1 MKTAKQQAYE
11 WTEYIKNCQETATVE
26 IPDTLLEFIKEFQPN
41 IGRKKRNM
49 DLFPFWIEV
58 LDDQHN
64 NVMCVNGRQ
73 THKST
78 NAGSDIAFHALKY
91 PGDELSV
98 VLDDEQHKSAFSEQ
112 RLRNDV
118 FLSNSRLRGYLPQ
131 GRASIFRIK
140 LKNSSVIYVLTDEN
154 KFHGVEGKSNRILI
168 IDEAQAQE
176 LQYLGIATY
185 SLSAT
190 KGKLKMY
197 GVGGEAGSPYHARWK
212 KSTMSEWI
220 YDDPLWR
227 DNLTFNSL
235 GDINNTPEQL
245 STILKGK
252 WVAQN
257 PGADIHGYHFPQTIF
272 PTIPLTIHDAVHK
285 HRALPEISVEYQK
298 KHNPESMY
306 LSHTLGEFYK
316 AERRPIT
323 PEMVERCYARDMTLL
338 KPFEV
343 RQLKEIYGN
352 EIRILGGVDFGSGET
367 SSSQTI
373 VCIMIRWRKSGRY
386 QIVWIEPRPK
396 EHPADQSAYLASIF
410 EEYNVEVAVGDWG
423 YGQDQVRYIQDG
435 GRDSSDKRFAGLG
448 RKRFIGCRTH
458 GDFTKPEMDISQ
470 NTDEKGVEFR
480 SVRVDKT
487 TIIQNFVNFVGQTVA
502 HPLRPNDENLN
513 RTLLVIPAFHDYET
527 DFLMDDFCSITRKDI
542 KEDVENNTEDP
553 RQKAVKEYN
562 HPPDSVMSI
571 IYCLVADQN
580 YKEGAYTI
588 SPISRRSTGHR
599 RRLR

>member
-1 MKTAKQQAYE
+1 MKSAKQQAYE
-11 WTEYIKNCQETATVE
+11 WVEYIKQCQEIENHE
-26 IPDTLLEFIKEFQPN
+26 IPDTLLKFINEYQPN
-41 IGRKKRNM
+41 IGRMKRNM
-49 DLFPFWIEV
+49 DLFPFWLEV
-58 LDDQHN
+58 LDDPHN
-64 NVMCVNGRQ
+64 NIMCVNGRQ

-78 NAGSDIAFHALKY
+78 NAGSDIAYHALKY

-140 LKNSSVIYVLTDEN
+140 LKNGSVIYILTDEN

-168 IDEAQAQE
+168 IDEAQAQD

-197 GVGGEAGSPYHARWK
+197 GVGGEAGSPYHTRWK

-220 YDDPLWR
+220 YDDLDWR
-227 DNLTFNSL
+227 SKLEFDSL
-235 GDINNTPEQL
+235 GNISNTPEEL
-245 STILKGK
+245 EKILKGK

-257 PGADIHGYHFPQTIF
+257 PGAQIHGYHFPQTIF
-272 PTIPLTIHDAVHK
+272 PTIPMTIDDAIHK
-285 HRALPEISVEYQK
+285 YRALPEISIEYQR

-323 PEMVERCYARDMTLL
+323 PDMVERCYARDLTLL
-338 KPFEV
+338 KPWEV
-343 RQLKEIYGN
+343 RELKKIYGN
-352 EIRILGGVDFGSGET
+352 EIRILGGVDFGSGAT
-367 SSSQTI
+367 SASQTI
-373 VCIMIRWRKSGRY
+373 ICIIVKWRKSNRY
-386 QIVWIEPRPK
+386 QIVWIEPRPQ
-396 EHPADQSAYLASIF
+396 EHPADQSAYIARLL
-410 EEYNVEVAVGDWG
+410 EEYGVEVAVGDWG

-435 GRDSSDKRFAGLG
+435 GRDSNDRLFGGLG

-458 GDFTKPEMDISQ
+458 GDFTKPEMDVAQ
-470 NTDEKGVEFR
+470 NVDEKGIEFR

-502 HPLRPNDENLN
+502 HPLRQQEEEFN
-513 RTLLVIPAFHDYET
+513 RTLLIIPAYHDYET
-527 DFLMDDFCSITRKDI
+527 DFLMDDFCSITRKDVGD
-542 KEDVENNTEDP
+542 DVEDNPEDP
-553 RQKAVKEYN
+553 RQRAVKEYN

-571 IYCLVADQN
+571 IYCLVGDQN
-580 YKEGAYTI
+580 YQESAFRI
-588 SPISRRSTGHR
+588 SPIRRTGRHKR
-599 RRLR
+599 